1 MARTAEAI
9 GRTKRRSPGGPLTG
23 HRVLNPRGDYPGGDQ
38 VTYAEELM
46 QEMGAGAAS
55 MSASM
60 ARAVL
65 LT

>member
-1 MARTAEAI
+1 M
-9 GRTKRRSPGGPLTG
+9 
-23 HRVLNPRGDYPGGDQ
+23 
-38 VTYAEELM
+38 TYAEELM

-55 MSASM
+55 MSASV